1 MALAPPTPKCVKC
14 QSTMVETGAFVL
26 QHADDPDPSKA
37 IKVKAWTCSKVSCA
51 HVDLYRA

>member
-14 QSTMVETGAFVL
+14 QSTMVETGTFVL

-37 IKVKAWTCSKVSCA
+37 IKVKVWTCSKISCA
-51 HVDLYRA
+51 HVDLFRA